1 VKWDY
6 TTAPLDSL
14 RRRLALLLAIVSVV
28 GFLGLLDPARAH
40 HGDANRYVQD
50 VIDVA
55 GTVVELK
62 MVNPHAHIIF
72 DAEEGGKTVR
82 WQAELVRR

>member
-1 VKWDY
+1 MAMQ
-6 TTAPLDSL
+6 TATQE
-14 RRRLALLLAIVSVV
+14 VM
-28 GFLGLLDPARAH
+28 
-40 HGDANRYVQD
+40 D
-50 VIDVA
+50 VT

-82 WQAELVRR
+82 WQAELGSSSYKQFGGRR

>member
-1 VKWDY
+1 MI
-6 TTAPLDSL
+6 
-14 RRRLALLLAIVSVV
+14 RGLLFATVAV
-28 GFLGLLDPARAH
+28 GFLGLSVPALAH
-40 HGDANRYVQD
+40 HGDADRYVQEVMD
-50 VIDVA
+50 VT

-82 WQAELVRR
+82 WQAELFRR